1 MPEKDVHLIGGLQ
14 TETVHI
20 HVTYNTFTGLLYM
33 DLKKVIKKIIKS
45 LRWK

>member
-1 MPEKDVHLIGGLQ
+1 MPEKDVNIIGGLQ
-14 TETVHI
+14 TETLHI

-33 DLKKVIKKIIKS
+33 DLKEVIKRIIWI